1 MDLKEK
7 RKHYVKV
14 DEDIENNKIYTFLYE
29 VERNEKGDI
38 GRLLNNSNTKLVS
51 ENNLENNIVPKDQSS
66 NLVIL
71 ETKNHLIETLSQK

>member
-71 ETKNHLIETLSQK
+71 KTKNHLIETLSQK

>member
-14 DEDIENNKIYTFLYE
+14 GEDIENNKIYTFLYE

-71 ETKNHLIETLSQK
+71 KTKNHLIETLSQK

>member
-1 MDLKEK
+1 MKSKEM
-7 RKHYVKV
+7 V
-14 DEDIENNKIYTFLYE
+14 N
-29 VERNEKGDI
+29 I

-71 ETKNHLIETLSQK
+71 ETKNHLVQTLSQK

>member
-29 VERNEKGDI
+29 VERNGAYWQIIEQ
-38 GRLLNNSNTKLVS
+38 
-51 ENNLENNIVPKDQSS
+51 LER
-66 NLVIL
+66 
-71 ETKNHLIETLSQK
+71 